1 MWHCL
6 IDSSCCTARTL
17 SIHCT
22 ALLSLLFSKLLCYS
36 VLKLLLTPLLL
47 LLLLPDTAQHCTVHQ
62 TVAAAVGMRTE
73 GGGILSSM
81 AAIDVL
87 LMAVYFAVLA
97 AAHKSVDLQ
106 RMFRPSHKQEAPE
119 MPNKVCVCC
128 LHCSCCVVVVL
139 CVAYI
144 VCTPR

>member
-1 MWHCL
+1 MHCTL
-6 IDSSCCTARTL
+6 LRTL
-17 SIHCT
+17 LPAASVNT
-22 ALLSLLFSKLLCYS
+22 A
-36 VLKLLLTPLLL
+36 VA
-47 LLLLPDTAQHCTVHQ
+47 TAARNTANTAVAATTAPCIAQLHNTA
-62 TVAAAVGMRTE
+62 VAAAVGMRTE

-119 MPNKVCVCC
+119 MPNKVRV
-128 LHCSCCVVVVL
+128 LVYQNCCVMMSHTL
-139 CVAYI
+139 
-144 VCTPR
+144 